1 MKRSKFSEEQIVY
14 AIRKAESGTPI
25 GDLCPQLGV
34 SATFYTCKKKYAHLG
49 VSELRRLR
57 QVEEENSRLKRL
69 VAYRS
74 IMELNSNHALW
85 RIGPIGEAFSSTS
98 FVPASR
104 GKRLY
109 RIVQAPVFCV
119 YGEGYTLGECRLTR
133 SVGINHD
140 RGEG

>member
-109 RIVQAPVFCV
+109 RIVQAPV
-119 YGEGYTLGECRLTR
+119 LRLW
-133 SVGINHD
+133 
-140 RGEG
+140 